1 VPGVRPH
8 LFRHAWTH
16 YMKANG
22 AAEADMM
29 KLVGWSSTK
38 QLARYGTAL
47 AEQRAIAAGQA
58 HQVVRIMKGR

>member
-1 VPGVRPH
+1 
-8 LFRHAWTH
+8 
-16 YMKANG
+16 MKANG